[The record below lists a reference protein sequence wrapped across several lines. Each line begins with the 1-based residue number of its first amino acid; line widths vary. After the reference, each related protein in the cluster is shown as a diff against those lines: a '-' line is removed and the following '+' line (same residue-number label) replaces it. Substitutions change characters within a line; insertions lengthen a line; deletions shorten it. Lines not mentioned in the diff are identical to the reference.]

1 MTVGANRQPPL
12 AKAQKATVRH
22 DYKTPG
28 LIRAGFQYQ
37 DLVAIEILINFYRQ
51 RNLYAWV
58 QLEAEDRAFRSIED
72 VVACTPDGLYELTQ
86 VKFTADP
93 DTPAN
98 HLSWKWL
105 TANSGTRK
113 KSLLQKWA
121 ETTLHHKAAGTLA
134 QAALKT
140 DRVPDAAFTKCLEGT
155 KVDYTRM
162 SAEDRAKVEEQLG
175 SLEAAKSFFESFEF
189 IHSLPRLDDL
199 EEKLWSRIAS
209 DTDRGGWALFREQ
222 VQRWST
228 RKGQPAPD
236 GKVKYIH
243 LRQAFSVERSKPI
256 PQGFLVPPTY
266 SIPDSDFDR
275 AFLEEITGS
284 DGLTVLWGPPGRG
297 KSTYLSH
304 CVAGINQKS
313 TVCIRHH
320 YFLSLEDR
328 SEGRFHY
335 HAIARSL
342 EHQLKEAIPDLQ
354 GSRKDFGELLETV
367 ALRLQGEG
375 RRLIVV
381 IDGLDHVWRDHR
393 DHEDMEVL
401 FNALLPLPTNVRLV
415 VGTQKIASEH
425 LPARLLKTLPAEHWT
440 ELPLMSQT
448 AVHRWLRSQDK
459 AGRLNL
465 EVVGRQS
472 RGQVVR
478 AIARAFHDISQG
490 LPLHLIYSFEAV
502 ARTGN
507 AVTAK
512 DVSALPACPTGDISD
527 YYRSFWER
535 MGAKAQKSLH
545 VLAGLEFGPP
555 PFAMHDCFGRSNESL
570 AALAEI
576 NHLLDYRETEVR
588 PFHGS
593 LFAFVRDLP
602 EHEATF
608 PAHASD
614 VLVWLETLAPEY
626 WRWAWLWITKAQL
639 GNPSDLL
646 DEPNREWAISSLV
659 AGFPIEQLVTILDHA
674 EKAAFDAFDLPRLL
688 SLRLLK
694 TRVVN
699 GPEFQT
705 NEWPLFQE
713 IAVSL
718 SEDPHIRSL
727 LRAAFHR
734 ASVDLLPFIIRSAD
748 ESVRANLAQ
757 ATIAELNQRIVRLQ
771 HNEVGSRSEYYEL
784 DRAIVAALA
793 NDGSQSAQRVLAYA
807 KRFEEAEAEA
817 LIATYVMGSLLASN
831 FDNIFEVGKQWSR
844 HDIDRDMLAALCFE
858 GLDPAAKPELKALT
872 HPAIRCFALLKG
884 GTAKRSR
891 TKKDLSRL
899 FAGDD
904 SPDPGFVHDTRRVVY
919 EVFFVALATGLSGG
933 QAQGSSHIPSEAQT
947 TWLGEAVRALER
959 LAGVIAEGWKTARR
973 WPTLQDIYSAFELQ
987 PSTLNSHDAQRRF
1000 IAVRLALRDIA
1011 VDLCTIAKGLDPNAL
1026 IDVSDI
1032 ASASMSPFWLDE
1044 LWLDSF
1050 TERRL
1055 PLHTSE
1061 AAQVIVERVG
1071 HDFDTKIMQFN
1082 ERATDAIKL
1091 AMFASDYDLIPLAKK
1106 ELRRAIG
1113 CLLGYGAHKDMFAL
1127 EVLESLDLL
1136 ARNGDGNARKSLLDL
1151 AGAFGALTEYT
1162 DGDATDHV
1170 SKKYYEVIAAYFP
1183 ERVPSCYA
1191 HLIRDEEWHYA
1202 EALAIAF
1209 AETDQVESR
1218 TGRALLESYIVPPEL
1233 LALKKTAAS
1242 RLHTQA
1248 ALASVQQKTGRAT
1261 EAPSEQKETTPA
1273 GNPNSI
1279 GDDPESGETEVSV
1292 PEPSEFPPKRLQEY
1306 LSATRDVSSYGH
1318 KRKLVTE
1325 WLKYWE
1331 GAGRA
1336 EEALTNL
1343 EAAISETRRLLDFDD
1358 VLDVAFEISL
1368 KTQGRS
1374 KAFSWLIRAH
1384 VRGFGWYRWPMS
1396 NDDEAQTRMRAVAL
1410 HYREQWREFIR
1421 NTTKPVF
1428 LIRAERNGIV
1438 IGLSRLVYFLV
1449 EVGELD
1455 LARTYALEMARV
1467 FKEELTDQ
1475 PIEKPE
1481 WSR

>member
-12 AKAQKATVRH
+12 VKAQKATLGH
-22 DYKTPG
+22 DYKKPG

-93 DTPAN
+93 DAPAN

-105 TANSGTRK
+105 TANGGTRK

-140 DRVPDAAFTKCLEGT
+140 DRVPDAAFAKCLEGT

-162 SAEDRAKVEEQLG
+162 SAEDKAKVEEQLG

-222 VQRWST
+222 IQRWST

-236 GKVKYIH
+236 GRIKYIH

-266 SIPDSDFDR
+266 SVPDRDFDR

-297 KSTYLSH
+297 KSTYLSR
-304 CVAGINQKS
+304 CVAGIDRKS
-313 TVCIRHH
+313 AVCIRHH

-342 EHQLKEAIPDLQ
+342 EHQLEEAIPDLQ
-354 GSRKDFGELLETV
+354 GPRKDFGKLLETV
-367 ALRLQGEG
+367 ALRLQDEG

-381 IDGLDHVWRDHR
+381 IDGIDHVWRDHR

-425 LPARLLKTLPAEHWT
+425 LPARLLNTLPTEHWT

-478 AIARAFHDISQG
+478 SIARAFHDISQG
-490 LPLHLIYSFEAV
+490 LPLHLIYSFEAI
-502 ARTGN
+502 ARAGN
-507 AVTAK
+507 AVTAEE
-512 DVSALPACPTGDISD
+512 VAALPACPTGDISD

-535 MGAKAQKSLH
+535 MGVKAQKILH

-555 PFAMHDCFGRSNESL
+555 PFAIHDCFGRSNESL

-588 PFHGS
+588 PFHSS

-608 PAHASD
+608 PVHASD
-614 VLVWLETLAPEY
+614 ALVWLDTLAPEY
-626 WRWAWLWITKAQL
+626 WRWSWLWITKAQL

-646 DEPNREWAISSLV
+646 AGPNREWAISSLV

-718 SEDPHIRSL
+718 SDDPYVEAL
-727 LRAAFHR
+727 LRTELHR
-734 ASVDLLPFIIRSAD
+734 ASADMLPFLVRNAD
-748 ESVRANLAQ
+748 ESIRADFAQ
-757 ATIAELNQRIVRLQ
+757 AAINELNQRIDRRHDNETSSGNQQ
-771 HNEVGSRSEYYEL
+771 HLAGGIVG
-784 DRAIVAALA
+784 VAANTKPENA
-793 NDGSQSAQRVLAYA
+793 QSVVAFARQAA
-807 KRFEEAEAEA
+807 TADS
-817 LIATYVMGSLLASN
+817 LIATYAQESILARN
-831 FDNIFEVGKQWSR
+831 FDNVFAVSRRWSGHQLDREVF
-844 HDIDRDMLAALCFE
+844 AVLCLE
-858 GLDPAAKPELKALT
+858 GLDPTTKPELKALA
-872 HPAIRCFALLKG
+872 HPAIRCLAILKG
-884 GTAKRSR
+884 GTAKRSQ
-891 TKKDLSRL
+891 TKKDLSHL
-899 FAGDD
+899 FIGGDGSD
-904 SPDPGFVHDTRRVVY
+904 ARFAEDTREIVY
-919 EVFFVALATGLSGG
+919 EVFFAALATGLSGG
-933 QAQGSSHIPSEAQT
+933 KAQGWSNIPANAET
-947 TWLGEAVRALER
+947 TWLSEAIRALER
-959 LAGVIAEGWKTARR
+959 LAGGIAEGWKASHH
-973 WPTLQDIYSAFELQ
+973 WPALQDIYRDFDLQ
-987 PSTLNSHDAQRRF
+987 QPTSPSHNVQRRF
-1000 IAVRLALRDIA
+1000 ISVRLAFRDVA
-1011 VDLCTIAKGLDPNAL
+1011 VDLCTTARCLDANAL
-1026 IDVSDI
+1026 IDMSDI
-1032 ASASMSPFWLDE
+1032 ESVAMSPFWLDE

-1055 PLHTSE
+1055 PLHTPE
-1061 AAQVIVERVG
+1061 AAQALVERVK
-1071 HDFDTKIMQFN
+1071 HDLDTKITEFI
-1082 ERATDAIKL
+1082 ERTTYAAKL
-1091 AMFASDYDLIPLAKK
+1091 AMFAFDNGLVPLAQN
-1106 ELRRAIG
+1106 EFRRAVG
-1113 CLLGYGAHKDMFAL
+1113 CLLGYGWRKDLFAL

-1136 ARNGDGNARKSLLDL
+1136 AKNGDTDAREAMLDL
-1151 AGAFGALTEYT
+1151 AGEFEAITDYT
-1162 DGDATDHV
+1162 DGDETDHAREE
-1170 SKKYYEVIAAYFP
+1170 YYEAIAAHFP
-1183 ERVPSCYA
+1183 ERVSGCYA
-1191 HLIRDEEWHYA
+1191 HLIQDEEWRYA
-1202 EALAIAF
+1202 QALAIAF

-1218 TGRALLESYIVPPEL
+1218 TGRALLESYIVPREL
-1233 LALKKTAAS
+1233 IALEKTSAARPHTKTAI
-1242 RLHTQA
+1242 A
-1248 ALASVQQKTGRAT
+1248 AVQQKTGRALK
-1261 EAPSEQKETTPA
+1261 EPSARK
-1273 GNPNSI
+1273 PNSI
-1279 GDDPESGETEVSV
+1279 GDASESGETELSV
-1292 PEPSEFPPKRLQEY
+1292 PNPSEFPPERLQEY
-1306 LSATRDVSSYGH
+1306 LNATRDVRPYDH

-1325 WLKYWE
+1325 WLRYWE
-1331 GAGRA
+1331 GVGRT
-1336 EEALTNL
+1336 EEALTSL
-1343 EAAISETRRLLDFDD
+1343 EAATSKTKYHPDLDNA
-1358 VLDVAFEISL
+1358 LDVAFEIAL

-1374 KAFSWLIRAH
+1374 KALPWLIRAH
-1384 VRGFGWYRWPMS
+1384 VTRSGWQRWFTNS
-1396 NDDEAQTRMRAVAL
+1396 DEAQARMRAVAL
-1410 HYREQWREFIR
+1410 HYREYWREFIK
-1421 NTTKPVF
+1421 NTSKSIFATE
-1428 LIRAERNGIV
+1428 IERNGIV

-1455 LARTYALEMARV
+1455 LARTYSLEMARV

-1475 PIEKPE
+1475 PIETPE

>member
-1 MTVGANRQPPL
+1 M
-12 AKAQKATVRH
+12 
-22 DYKTPG
+22 
-28 LIRAGFQYQ
+28 
-37 DLVAIEILINFYRQ
+37 
-51 RNLYAWV
+51 
-58 QLEAEDRAFRSIED
+58 
-72 VVACTPDGLYELTQ
+72 VACTPDGLYELTQ

-93 DTPAN
+93 DAPAN

-105 TANSGTRK
+105 TANGGTRK

-140 DRVPDAAFTKCLEGT
+140 DRVPDAAFAKCLEGT

-162 SAEDRAKVEEQLG
+162 SGEDKAKVEEQLG

-209 DTDRGGWALFREQ
+209 DTDRGGWSLFREQ

-236 GKVKYIH
+236 GRIKYIH

-256 PQGFLVPPTY
+256 PQGFLVPSTY
-266 SIPDSDFDR
+266 SVPDTDFDR
-275 AFLEEITGS
+275 AFIEEITGS

-297 KSTYLSH
+297 KSTYLSR
-304 CVAGINQKS
+304 CVAGIDWKS
-313 TVCIRHH
+313 AVCIRHH

-342 EHQLKEAIPDLQ
+342 EHQLEEAIPDLQ
-354 GSRKDFGELLETV
+354 GPRKDFGKLLETV
-367 ALRLQGEG
+367 ALRLQDEG

-381 IDGLDHVWRDHR
+381 IDGIDHVWRDHR
-393 DHEDMEVL
+393 DHEDMEML

-425 LPARLLKTLPAEHWT
+425 LPARLLNTLPAEHWT

-507 AVTAK
+507 AVTAEE
-512 DVSALPACPTGDISD
+512 VAALPACPTGDISD

-535 MGAKAQKSLH
+535 MGVKAQKILH

-570 AALAEI
+570 AALSEI

-614 VLVWLETLAPEY
+614 VLVWLKTLAPEY
-626 WRWAWLWITKAQL
+626 WHWSWLWITTAQL

-646 DEPNREWAISSLV
+646 AGPNREWAISSLV

-705 NEWPLFQE
+705 DEWPLFQE

-718 SEDPHIRSL
+718 SDDPYVEAL
-727 LRAAFHR
+727 LRTEFHR
-734 ASVDLLPFIIRSAD
+734 ASADMLPFLVRNAD
-748 ESVRANLAQ
+748 ESIRADLAQ
-757 ATIAELNQRIVRLQ
+757 AAVDELNQRIDRRHDNETVSSDQQ
-771 HNEVGSRSEYYEL
+771 HDLAGGIVG
-784 DRAIVAALA
+784 VAA
-793 NDGSQSAQRVLAYA
+793 NTKPENAQRVVAFA
-807 KRFEEAEAEA
+807 KQAATA
-817 LIATYVMGSLLASN
+817 DSLIATYAQESILARN
-831 FDNIFEVGKQWSR
+831 FDNVFAVSRRWSGHQLDREV
-844 HDIDRDMLAALCFE
+844 LAALCLE
-858 GLDPAAKPELKALT
+858 GLDPATKPKLKALA
-872 HPAIRCFALLKG
+872 HPAIRCLAILKG
-884 GTAKRSR
+884 GIAKRSR
-891 TKKDLSRL
+891 TKKDLSHL
-899 FAGDD
+899 FIGGDGSD
-904 SPDPGFVHDTRRVVY
+904 ARFAEDTREIVY
-919 EVFFVALATGLSGG
+919 EVFFAALAAELSGG
-933 QAQGSSHIPSEAQT
+933 KAQGWSNIPANAQT
-947 TWLGEAVRALER
+947 TWLSEAVRALER
-959 LAGVIAEGWKTARR
+959 LAGDIAEVWKASRR
-973 WPTLQDIYSAFELQ
+973 WPTLQDIYRAFKLQ
-987 PSTLNSHDAQRRF
+987 QPTSRFHDVRRRF

-1011 VDLCTIAKGLDPNAL
+1011 VDLCTIAKGFDPNAL
-1026 IDVSDI
+1026 ININDI
-1032 ASASMSPFWLDE
+1032 DSVSMSPFWLDA

-1050 TERRL
+1050 AERRL
-1055 PLHTSE
+1055 PLHTPE
-1061 AAQVIVERVG
+1061 AAQALVERIG
-1071 HDFDTKIMQFN
+1071 HDLDTKITEFN
-1082 ERATDAIKL
+1082 ERTTDATKL
-1091 AMFASDYDLIPLAKK
+1091 AMFAFDNGLIPLAQK
-1106 ELRRAIG
+1106 ELRRAVG
-1113 CLLGYGAHKDMFAL
+1113 CLLGYGWRKDLFAL

-1136 ARNGDGNARKSLLDL
+1136 AKNGDGDAR
-1151 AGAFGALTEYT
+1151 
-1162 DGDATDHV
+1162 
-1170 SKKYYEVIAAYFP
+1170 
-1183 ERVPSCYA
+1183 
-1191 HLIRDEEWHYA
+1191 
-1202 EALAIAF
+1202 
-1209 AETDQVESR
+1209 ESH
-1218 TGRALLESYIVPPEL
+1218 A
-1233 LALKKTAAS
+1233 
-1242 RLHTQA
+1242 
-1248 ALASVQQKTGRAT
+1248 
-1261 EAPSEQKETTPA
+1261 
-1273 GNPNSI
+1273 
-1279 GDDPESGETEVSV
+1279 
-1292 PEPSEFPPKRLQEY
+1292 
-1306 LSATRDVSSYGH
+1306 
-1318 KRKLVTE
+1318 
-1325 WLKYWE
+1325 
-1331 GAGRA
+1331 
-1336 EEALTNL
+1336 
-1343 EAAISETRRLLDFDD
+1343 
-1358 VLDVAFEISL
+1358 
-1368 KTQGRS
+1368 
-1374 KAFSWLIRAH
+1374 
-1384 VRGFGWYRWPMS
+1384 
-1396 NDDEAQTRMRAVAL
+1396 
-1410 HYREQWREFIR
+1410 
-1421 NTTKPVF
+1421 
-1428 LIRAERNGIV
+1428 
-1438 IGLSRLVYFLV
+1438 
-1449 EVGELD
+1449 
-1455 LARTYALEMARV
+1455 
-1467 FKEELTDQ
+1467 
-1475 PIEKPE
+1475 
-1481 WSR
+1481 